1 MNKLL
6 VPNGGMPLYG
16 DDFAFL
22 DAASR
27 EAFSGVIREFAQA
40 ANGYMILGG
49 CVTSISGPSTVVTA
63 GFVLLN
69 YEICYFPGGSI
80 VPTAGEQAGFDL
92 EVTYD
97 SAGLKTFANS
107 SSNDTYQVRR
117 AKLIPTATDL
127 AVDQNRLSQLIYASM
142 ASKQTSSATI
152 PTFNTWD
159 KEVANPPVCRRHFNV
174 VHITGG
180 FTVGTISGST
190 FTKIALLPSGYRP
203 AQRYKAIV
211 AAYGTVGYGN
221 VMLEFYPNGE
231 VYAISTDA
239 NTYDLISVNE
249 SFFAT

>member
-22 DAASR
+22 DAAAR

-40 ANGYMILGG
+40 AGGYMILGG
-49 CVTSISGPSTVVTA
+49 CETSTSGPSTVVA
-63 GFVLLN
+63 SGFVLLN

-80 VPTAGEQAGFDL
+80 VPTPGEAAGFDL
-92 EVTYD
+92 DVTYD
-97 SAGLKTFANS
+97 SAGLKTFANAS
-107 SSNDTYQVRR
+107 TNDTYQVRR
-117 AKLIPTATDL
+117 AKLISAATDL
-127 AVDQNRLSQLIYASM
+127 AVNQNRLSQLIYDSM
-142 ASKQTSSATI
+142 ADRQTSSATI
-152 PTFNTWD
+152 GVFNTWT
-159 KEVANPPVCRRHFNV
+159 KEVANSPICRRHFNV
-174 VHITGG
+174 VHVTGG
-180 FTVGTISGST
+180 FVVGTINSST

-211 AAYGTVGYGN
+211 AAYGTVGFGN